1 MSAFAIKL
9 KAAMEGAN
17 MKAIDLHNATGI
29 SKATIS
35 EYLAGS
41 YEPKQR
47 NILKLARALHVQPNE
62 LMGMESDSTPAAP
75 SNCSTPTPAPL
86 PSNAFAVPGGHRIP
100 ILGHIVAGTPIETI
114 EDIIGYVE
122 IDSRTAKCGK
132 YFALEVKGSSMEP
145 TLHDGDIIIVRQQE
159 DIESGEM
166 AVVLVNGNEA
176 TVKEVKES
184 RDGLTLIGHN
194 VAVYTPHF
202 YSWEDVERLPV
213 SVLGKVVEAR
223 RRF

>member
-1 MSAFAIKL
+1 MLKDRLREARKNAGLTLAEVAERVGVSRQTIHRYENGIISNIPSSNIEKMAIVL
-9 KAAMEGAN
+9 N
-17 MKAIDLHNATGI
+17 T
-29 SKATIS
+29 TP
-35 EYLAGS
+35 EYLMGWQ
-41 YEPKQR
+41 EDQR
-47 NILKLARALHVQPNE
+47 KNE
-62 LMGMESDSTPAAP
+62 SIKANRENS
-75 SNCSTPTPAPL
+75 APL

>member
-1 MSAFAIKL
+1 MLKDRLREARKNAGLTLAEVAERVGVSRQTIHRYENVIISNIPSSNIEKMAIVL
-9 KAAMEGAN
+9 N
-17 MKAIDLHNATGI
+17 T
-29 SKATIS
+29 TP
-35 EYLAGS
+35 EYLMGWQ
-41 YEPKQR
+41 EDQR
-47 NILKLARALHVQPNE
+47 KNE
-62 LMGMESDSTPAAP
+62 SIKANRENS
-75 SNCSTPTPAPL
+75 APL

>member
-1 MSAFAIKL
+1 MLELFKRIRQRREELGMTQDELAQKLGYKSRSSINKIEKGENDIPQSKIVAFA
-9 KAAMEGAN
+9 
-17 MKAIDLHNATGI
+17 NALDI
-29 SKATIS
+29 APES
-35 EYLAGS
+35 
-41 YEPKQR
+41 
-47 NILKLARALHVQPNE
+47 
-62 LMGMESDSTPAAP
+62 LMGWAKKPSPST
-75 SNCSTPTPAPL
+75 L
-86 PSNAFAVPGGHRIP
+86 PPNAFAVPGGHRIP

>member
-1 MSAFAIKL
+1 MLKDRLREARKNAGLTLAEVAERVGVSRQTIHRYENGIISNIPSSNIEKMAIVL
-9 KAAMEGAN
+9 N
-17 MKAIDLHNATGI
+17 T
-29 SKATIS
+29 TP
-35 EYLAGS
+35 EYLMGWQ
-41 YEPKQR
+41 EDQR
-47 NILKLARALHVQPNE
+47 KNE
-62 LMGMESDSTPAAP
+62 SIKANRENSAS
-75 SNCSTPTPAPL
+75 L
-86 PSNAFAVPGGHRIP
+86 PPNAFAVPGGHRIP

-213 SVLGKVVEAR
+213 SVLGKVIEAR